1 MTATTNSDKPLGGKR
16 ITIGITGGIAAYK
29 MPLLIRA
36 LVADGADVQVILTQ
50 AAQHFVTPLTL
61 ETVSKHPVL
70 TSLWGQGNETL
81 GWTKHV
87 TLGTTS
93 DLLLVCPATAH
104 TIAKIAGGF
113 CDDLLTATVLSA
125 RCPVAIAPAMDHDM
139 WHHPA
144 TQANIDRLHQHK
156 LVIIPPDHGPL
167 ASGLVGDGRM
177 PEPEALRGHIF
188 DLLGTS
194 TPAPS
199 IPVPPLLG
207 KRAVVTA
214 GPTREFADPVR
225 FLSNPS
231 TGTMGYALA
240 RTLQTLGAQVTL
252 ISGPTNLEPPLGVT
266 VHHVT
271 SATEMHS
278 RTMLHKDADIVVA
291 AAAVADYRPTEVS
304 GQKQKKT
311 DADALQIPL
320 TPNADILADL
330 GRHDHPT
337 QIRIGFAMETHDA
350 ETSARQKMES
360 KNCHWIVLNR
370 LNESGAGFGKGTNR
384 VTLYGANGITRESS
398 LADKLD
404 IADWIIQ
411 HTLLAETKGDAE

>member
-1 MTATTNSDKPLGGKR
+1 MKALTNSEKPLEGKR

-36 LVADGADVQVILTQ
+36 LVADGADVQVILSQ
-50 AAQHFVTPLTL
+50 AAHHFVTPLTL

-70 TSLWGQGNETL
+70 TNLWGQGNETI

-87 TLGTTS
+87 TLGIAS
-93 DLLLVCPATAH
+93 DLLMVCPATAH
-104 TIAKIAGGF
+104 TIAKLAGGF
-113 CDDLLTATVLSA
+113 CDDLISATVLSA

-144 TQANIDRLHQHK
+144 TQANIDRLRQHK

-167 ASGLVGDGRM
+167 ASGLIGDGRM
-177 PEPEALRGHIF
+177 PEPEALRTYIL
-188 DLLGTS
+188 DILGTS
-194 TPAPS
+194 PPAPS
-199 IPVPPLLG
+199 TPIPPLLG

-240 RTLQTLGAQVTL
+240 HTLKRLGAQVTL
-252 ISGPTNLEPPLGVT
+252 ISGPTSLEPPLGVT

-278 RTMLHKDADIVVA
+278 RTMAYKDADLVVA

-311 DADALQIPL
+311 DAEALQIPL
-320 TPNADILADL
+320 TPNPDILADL
-330 GRHDHPT
+330 GRNDHPG

-350 ETSARQKMES
+350 ERSARHKMET

-370 LNESGAGFGKGTNR
+370 LNETGAGFGKATNR
-384 VTLYGANGITRESS
+384 VTLYGANGTKRESS

-411 HTLLAETKGDAE
+411 HTLHSETTGDAL